1 LSRFADMNGKTG
13 ILIFRLEISILT
25 DTAESKASRNSR
37 VASGLC
43 KIILLQAAALVA
55 HGD

>member
-1 LSRFADMNGKTG
+1 MNGKTG